1 MPCRMEMMKMPRYKI
16 TLAYDGTDYGGWQVQ
31 PNSATVQE
39 HVEKALHAITRQV
52 VKIHGSGR
60 TDQGVHARRQ
70 VAHMD
75 LEKSRAPD
83 ALLRGLNA
91 CLPPDIRIAKVVE
104 VAAGFHARKSVKEK
118 EYRYFIWNAPV
129 MDPFHARYKLHV
141 RRPLDIPAMRAGAA
155 HLVGRHDFAA
165 LTANPNRIVES
176 TVRTVFACDV
186 KKRGAEVVIIA
197 CGEGFLYKM
206 VRSIAG
212 VLVRVGLG
220 EIPPEE
226 VRRILL
232 SRERTARVPTALP
245 QGLFLWNVRY

>member
-1 MPCRMEMMKMPRYKI
+1 MEMVKMPRYKI
-16 TLAYDGTDYGGWQVQ
+16 TLAYDGTDYGGWQIQ
-31 PNSATVQE
+31 PNSPTVQAQ
-39 HVEKALHAITRQV
+39 VEKAVHAITQEQ

-75 LEKSRAPD
+75 LEKPRAPEV
-83 ALLRGLNA
+83 LLRGLNA
-91 CLPPDIRIAKVVE
+91 RLPPDIRIAKVAE
-104 VAAGFHARKSVKEK
+104 VAQTFHARKSVKEK

-129 MDPFHARYKLHV
+129 MDPFHLRYKLHV
-141 RRPLDIPAMRAGAA
+141 RRPLDVAAMRAGAA
-155 HLVGRHDFAA
+155 CLVGRHDFAA
-165 LTANPNRIVES
+165 LTANPNREVES

-186 KKRGAEVVIIA
+186 KKRGADVVLVVR
-197 CGEGFLYKM
+197 GEGFLYKM
-206 VRSIAG
+206 VRSMAG
-212 VLVRVGLG
+212 LLVRVGQG
-220 EIPPEE
+220 ELPPED